1 MVDCD
6 GKDRSKAKR
15 CGHARMRLTYPAS
28 NPACYVSGEG
38 GGHSVLQCNTESTGT
53 SRSAPLRS
61 KVLYVPSRPALIT
74 ENTDINP
81 DLLRSK
87 EDVSITQK
95 QRPDSRFNIQSQG
108 GDIQE

>member
-1 MVDCD
+1 MERTDL
-6 GKDRSKAKR
+6 KAKR

-28 NPACYVSGEG
+28 NPACYVPGEG
-38 GGHSVLQCNTESTGT
+38 GGHSVYRGNTESTGT
-53 SRSAPLRS
+53 GGSASLRS
-61 KVLYVPSRPALIT
+61 EVLSVPCRPALMT
-74 ENTDINP
+74 EDTAINP

-108 GDIQE
+108 GDSQE